1 MKTSAT
7 RMCLTMLLLLTGGA
21 AVAHADAATTFYG
34 TTQGQP
40 TFNRPDGLGTLSDA
54 FVRFSVQPFFPNEDA
69 DCYIS
74 SIQEEGFD
82 GYVFLYRNDFDPTN
96 PLANLIAENDDG
108 PDFGEGQSR
117 LDALPLLFSDNYYLV
132 TAGFDA
138 SEFGTFSNQILC
150 DAPATRVLAGDD
162 DFGANN
168 FDGRV
173 AEVLGGRFR
182 ISVTGANFTG
192 GTFVGKS
199 VPLASTDSAI
209 FWFFQPANFELLI
222 KMVDGCSLNDRY
234 WVFYAATTNVAFTI
248 RVYDTF
254 RDETRTYSNI
264 LGSTANIARTD
275 SDAFA
280 TCP

>member
-1 MKTSAT
+1 MKSTAVRTILAT
-7 RMCLTMLLLLTGGA
+7 CLLLA
-21 AVAHADAATTFYG
+21 ATTAVVHADAATTFYG
-34 TTQGQP
+34 TTKGQP
-40 TFNRPDGLGTLSDA
+40 TFNRPSSLGTLSGEI
-54 FVRFSVQPFFPNEDA
+54 VRYSVQPFFPNDDA
-69 DCYIS
+69 SCFIM
-74 SIQEEGFD
+74 SIQEEDFD
-82 GYVFLYRNDFDPTN
+82 GYIFLYRNGFDPEN
-96 PLANLIAENDDG
+96 PLVNLIGEDDDG
-108 PDFGEGQSR
+108 PDHGTGQSR
-117 LDALPLLFSDNYYLV
+117 LDLLPLDFNDNYYLV

-138 SEFGTFSNQILC
+138 SEFGTFSNQIVC
-150 DAPATRVLAGDD
+150 DAPATRILAGDD
-162 DFGANN
+162 DFGTGN

-182 ISVTGANFTG
+182 ISVTGENFSAVP
-192 GTFVGKS
+192 FVGKA

-248 RVYDTF
+248 RVEDTF
-254 RDETRTYSNI
+254 ADETVTYTNI
-264 LGSTANIARTD
+264 LGSTSNIARTD